1 MRTDSDAATVA
12 TALRGS
18 QTVVKD
24 TVLVRRSLGFLL
36 QDASRLM
43 RRRFIERAREA
54 GLGLN
59 RSEASVL
66 IHVFH
71 SPGLSQ
77 SAIAT
82 YMDIDTISLV
92 RLVDGLAA
100 RGLVERRA
108 RLGDRRVRELWL
120 TDAGRARHDD
130 IRRVTARVRAQAL
143 SGLGDAEYEALLD
156 LLSAVRGNLA
166 ASDED
171 AAVDLPPAS

>member
-1 MRTDSDAATVA
+1 M
-12 TALRGS
+12 
-18 QTVVKD
+18 
-24 TVLVRRSLGFLL
+24 LVRRSLGFLL

-43 RRRFIERAREA
+43 RRRFVETAREA

-71 SPGLSQ
+71 TPGLSQ
-77 SAIAT
+77 SAIAA

-92 RLVDGLAA
+92 RLVDGLEG

-108 RLGDRRVRELWL
+108 RPGDRRVRELWL
-120 TDAGRARHDD
+120 TEAGRASHDD

-143 SGLGDAEYEALLD
+143 AGLGDAEYEELLD

-166 ASDED
+166 AGDEV
-171 AAVDLPPAS
+171 AAVDVPSAS